1 MNRPPEEALIPVESG
16 RPVRG
21 HAMRR
26 AYLTVAIVTL
36 NALIAVVGTNLVLSG
51 IYAIADARRPQVHP
65 VLRTYG
71 TTPLRQVYPELS
83 ERQMLDLLA
92 ESWGRPL
99 AFEPFTQFREGPTRG
114 RYVNVTAAGFR
125 ENGAGATPPWPPDDA
140 AFNVFVFGGSTTFG
154 YGLPDDQ
161 TIAARLRDALPGTPA
176 VYNFGRGNYFSSQER
191 VLFTQ
196 LLVGGHAPDVAIFID
211 GLNEFMRPDG
221 VPSGSERL
229 ARAYTVPSMTGQA
242 VDLVMRSSLGR
253 FVRSVQRR
261 LAITSEPPDRPGR
274 GAPDADRDVLAGVAA
289 RYLENK
295 AIVEAIAARRGIRT
309 VFVWQP
315 VPNYKYDDRAYHLF
329 RGANYGQFATVG
341 AGYALMAERLAS
353 APPDASLL
361 WLADIQEHRTEPLYV
376 DSVHYTAKFSR
387 TLADTIAAFVVQG
400 DRR

>member
-1 MNRPPEEALIPVESG
+1 MNGPSDEALIPVEPG
-16 RPVRG
+16 RPVPGR
-21 HAMRR
+21 AMRR

-36 NALIAVVGTNLVLSG
+36 NALIAVVGTNLALSG
-51 IYAIADARRPQVHP
+51 IYAIADARRPLVHP
-65 VLRTYG
+65 VLRAYG
-71 TTPLRQVYPELS
+71 TAQLRRVYPDLS
-83 ERQMLDLLA
+83 EQEMLDLLA

-99 AFEPFTQFREGPTRG
+99 AFEPFTQFTEGPTRG
-114 RYVNVTAAGFR
+114 RYVNVSAAGFR
-125 ENGAGATPPWPPDDA
+125 ENGAGATPPWPPDGA
-140 AFNVFVFGGSTTFG
+140 AFNIFVFGGSTTFG

-196 LLVGGHAPDVAIFID
+196 LLVDGHVPDVAIFID
-211 GLNEFMRPDG
+211 GLNEFMHPDG

-229 ARAYTVPSMTGQA
+229 ARAYTVPSIGGQA
-242 VDLVMRSSLGR
+242 VDLAMRSSLGR
-253 FVRSVQRR
+253 FVRSVQGR
-261 LAITSEPPDRPGR
+261 LPIDREPSDRPGR
-274 GAPDADRDVLAGVAA
+274 GAPVADRDVLTRVTT

-295 AIVEAIAARRGIRT
+295 AIIEAIAAKRGIRT
-309 VFVWQP
+309 VFAWQP
-315 VPNYKYDDRAYHLF
+315 VPNYKYDDQTYHVF

-353 APPDASLL
+353 VPDASLL

-376 DSVHYTAKFSR
+376 DSIHYTATFTR
-387 TLADTIAAFVVQG
+387 MLAETIAAVVGQS